1 MVESDLKFNKIKNKI
16 FLPEF
21 YQKNCFLGGL
31 YCMEKPQMN
40 IKISTMRYIVN
51 ESLA

>member
-21 YQKNCFLGGL
+21 YQKKLLFRRFVLHG
-31 YCMEKPQMN
+31 KT
-40 IKISTMRYIVN
+40 SN
-51 ESLA
+51 EYKKYQQ